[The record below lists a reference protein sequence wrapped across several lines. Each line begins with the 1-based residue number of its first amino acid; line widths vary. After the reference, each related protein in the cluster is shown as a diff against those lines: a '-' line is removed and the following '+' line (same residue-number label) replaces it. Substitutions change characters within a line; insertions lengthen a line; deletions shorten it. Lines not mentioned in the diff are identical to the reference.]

1 MWCDRV
7 GKEEAINK
15 FRELSQNWLPK
26 SLAYWRNGFELPPKS
41 YREAK
46 RNLISGQRW
55 LNEYLSA
62 NIPRKKNNHLKPTS
76 ELITEAKAMGSVSV
90 SSLNGVCRRDPSE
103 PHCPQTEMSSCDWS
117 RGTGL
122 GEDNQTQHSNT
133 FSHGW
138 IVGLHFKYLHALRW
152 ARVLTAFPC

>member
-1 MWCDRV
+1 MWCDRI

-15 FRELSQNWLPK
+15 FKELSQNWLPK

-55 LNEYLSA
+55 LIEYLSA
-62 NIPRKKNNHLKPTS
+62 NIPRKKKNHLKPTS
-76 ELITEAKAMGSVSV
+76 ELMTEAKAMGSVSV
-90 SSLNGVCRRDPSE
+90 SSRNWVCRGYPSE

-133 FSHGW
+133 FPHGW

-152 ARVLTAFPC
+152 ARVLTVFPC